1 MQGAAVVRNSPLVED
16 LQAVRSS
23 RYFETE
29 PAPPRWNLVGAP
41 ALAISLED
49 GGHVGRAAWAE
60 APIVL
65 GVQELSCMICVPT

>member
-1 MQGAAVVRNSPLVED
+1 LQGAAVVRNSPLVED

-23 RYFETE
+23 RYFETK

-60 APIVL
+60 AAIVL
-65 GVQELSCMICVPT
+65 GVQERTCMICVHA